1 MNRRE
6 THRRPILSRYL
17 SDMKRVGIGGLTGG
31 NSVELITD
39 GDICYHA
46 FFESIDS
53 AVSTINLETYIF
65 RSDKVGW
72 AIAEK
77 LAAAAKRGVEVNF
90 LYDAIGCLTTDKKIF
105 TFLKT
110 SGVEV
115 LEFRP
120 LVPWRLFWNITLR
133 DHRKILV
140 IDGKRAFIG
149 GLNISREY
157 AGKAFDGMN
166 WRDTHIKVEGP
177 AVRDIQFFFIENWFR
192 NGGKIVD
199 YANYFPHVPRHD
211 LGRELMMVLCT
222 KSRRNV
228 RPIHVSY
235 LSAINNARESILIS
249 NAYFLPDMRIIRSL
263 INAAQRGVSVKIML
277 PRIYA
282 VPVIDHAARY
292 LYPLYLKN
300 NIEIYEYTKSVLH
313 AKTAVID
320 GIWSTIGSSNLDRL
334 SFRVNLEIN
343 AVILGD
349 TFGAKMVELFNRD
362 LQNCDRITRAPAN
375 RVQGWIAYRFRN
387 IL

>member
-1 MNRRE
+1 MNKRE
-6 THRRPILSRYL
+6 SRRRPILSRYL
-17 SDMKRVGIGGLTGG
+17 SDMKHEGIGGLSGG
-31 NSVELITD
+31 NNVELITD
-39 GDICYHA
+39 GDVCYNE
-46 FFESIDS
+46 FFESIDK
-53 AVSTINLETYIF
+53 ALSTINLETYIF

-77 LAAAAKRGVEVNF
+77 LAAAAKRGLEVNF

-105 TFLKT
+105 TYLRA

-115 LEFRP
+115 VEYRP

-140 IDGKRAFIG
+140 IDGRRAFIG
-149 GLNISREY
+149 GLNISQEY
-157 AGKAFDGMN
+157 AGPAFNGMN

-199 YANYFPHVPRHD
+199 YADYFPSVPKH
-211 LGRELMMVLCT
+211 GRELLMVLCT
-222 KSRRNV
+222 KARRNV

-263 INAAQRGVSVKIML
+263 INAVQRGVSVKLML

-282 VPVIDHAARY
+282 VPVIDQAARY
-292 LYPLYLKN
+292 LYPLYLRN
-300 NIEIYEYTKSVLH
+300 NIEIYEYTRSVLH

-320 GIWSTIGSSNLDRL
+320 GIWTTIGSSNLDRL

-349 TFGAKMVELFNRD
+349 TFGAKMARLFYED
-362 LQNCDRITRAPAN
+362 LQHCERVTTAAGKRIR
-375 RVQGWIAYRFRN
+375 GWMAYRFRN

>member
-1 MNRRE
+1 MNKRE
-6 THRRPILSRYL
+6 TRRRRILSRYL
-17 SDMKRVGIGGLTGG
+17 RDMKREGIGGLSGG

-39 GDICYHA
+39 GDSCYRE
-46 FFESIDS
+46 FFASIDS
-53 AVSTINLETYIF
+53 AESTINLETYIF

-72 AIAEK
+72 AIADK
-77 LAAAAKRGVEVNF
+77 LASAAKRGVEVNF
-90 LYDAIGCLTTDKKIF
+90 LYDAVGCLTTDRKIF
-105 TFLKT
+105 TYLRT
-110 SGVEV
+110 HGVEV
-115 LEFRP
+115 VEYRP

-140 IDGKRAFIG
+140 IDGRRAFIG

-157 AGKAFDGMN
+157 AGAAFDGMN
-166 WRDTHIKVEGP
+166 WRDTHIKVTGP

-199 YANYFPHVPRHD
+199 YANYFPEVPKS
-211 LGRELMMVLCT
+211 GRELLMVLCT
-222 KSRRNV
+222 KSRRKV

-263 INAAQRGVSVKIML
+263 INAVQRGVSVKIML
-277 PRIYA
+277 PKIYA
-282 VPVIDHAARY
+282 VPVIDQAARY
-292 LYPLYLKN
+292 LYPLYLRN
-300 NIEIYEYTKSVLH
+300 NIEIYEYTRSVLH

-349 TFGAKMVELFNRD
+349 TFGAKMVSLFEQD
-362 LQNCDRITRAPAN
+362 LKNCERVTRATGN
-375 RVQGWIAYRFRN
+375 RIQGWLAYRFRN